1 MGKMGVR
8 IGRVRGGSR
17 SRSGRRSAVMG
28 RNDGE
33 DGETGG
39 EKGRAD
45 GVRSAA
51 GGTDLR
57 APLASTLQ
65 SSLAEPKA
73 TNRETRKIART
84 LASGTAECFAST
96 GITPRPL
103 VRTGREILPRSCART
118 AERSPPVA
126 NALARATP
134 PSRLTPKRRLPATGA
149 PDGVPVP
156 RAQESAAACE
166 DAISSLS
173 VSHEPYGSAVA
184 LGDARVSVED
194 ARSV

>member
-17 SRSGRRSAVMG
+17 SRSARRSAVMS

-33 DGETGG
+33 DDETGG
-39 EKGRAD
+39 VKERAD
-45 GVRSAA
+45 
-51 GGTDLR
+51 GGTDLL

-65 SSLAEPKA
+65 SSLAESKV

>member
-1 MGKMGVR
+1 M
-8 IGRVRGGSR
+8 
-17 SRSGRRSAVMG
+17 AVMG
-28 RNDGE
+28 RNDGGDE
-33 DGETGG
+33 ETGG